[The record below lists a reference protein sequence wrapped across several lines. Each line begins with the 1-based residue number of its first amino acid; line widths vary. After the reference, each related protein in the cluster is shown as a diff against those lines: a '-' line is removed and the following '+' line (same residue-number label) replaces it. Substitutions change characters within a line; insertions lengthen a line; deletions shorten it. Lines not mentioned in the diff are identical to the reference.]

1 MANVNWTERALR
13 ALDGIYDYISLDA
26 PLYAEHFVQK
36 LIAAVDRLED
46 LPLSGRPVPEAERDD
61 IREVI
66 FQHYRIIYWVV
77 GEARIDILSVMRG
90 SLDLTRPANRPWEE
104 P

>member
-1 MANVNWTERALR
+1 
-13 ALDGIYDYISLDA
+13 LDCAGIGCLEGIYDYISRDA
-26 PLYAEHFVQK
+26 PIYAMHFVQQ
-36 LIAAVDRLED
+36 LISSVDRLEKF
-46 LPLSGRPVPEAERDD
+46 PLSGRNVPESERDD

-77 GEARIDILSVMRG
+77 SDQQIDIISVIHSSR
-90 SLDLTRPANRPWEE
+90 DLHNTNNQPWNL